1 MLDDLPDSKRLVGMK
16 QVLRSCADGR
26 AEFVLI
32 AEDADDSIQKR
43 VQNACMEAGIQFR
56 FVPSMDELGA
66 QCKIDVGAA
75 CVAILKDVSPA

>member
-16 QVLRSCADGR
+16 QVLRATQDGR
-26 AEFVLI
+26 AELVLI

-43 VQNACMEAGIQFR
+43 IQTACMEAGVTFR

-66 QCKIDVGAA
+66 QCSIDVGAA
-75 CVAILKDVSPA
+75 CVAILKDEKTA